1 MSKRT
6 GLQTPTAYRSLGLSL
21 AIIVVFALY
30 GVVPILPGLLLVFVR
45 FQGRT
50 FQPINGAFWALPILG
65 IGTIAVCVFAWIG
78 APRRARVM
86 FIGIVLLG
94 ALVNSFATF
103 RTDLLTFVSALD
115 GGVILGN
122 SFDPI
127 FAGALRCILPIRV
140 TLALFVVWYCN
151 RAVVRAYYEK

>member
-1 MSKRT
+1 VSKRRD
-6 GLQTPTAYRSLGLSL
+6 LQPLAAYRSLGLSL
-21 AIIVVFALY
+21 AIIAVFALY
-30 GVVPILPGLLLVFVR
+30 GIVPTLPALLIVIVR
-45 FQGRT
+45 VQGRT
-50 FQPINGAFWALPILG
+50 FQPINGAFWALPIIA
-65 IGTIAVCVFAWIG
+65 IGTMAVCVFAWVG

-94 ALVNSFATF
+94 ALVNGFATY

-127 FAGALRCILPIRV
+127 FAGALRCLLPIRV
-140 TLALFVVWYCN
+140 ALALFVVWYCN
-151 RAVVRAYYEK
+151 RAVVRAFYK